1 VAGLPL
7 LTDNHVRQPIIKAL
21 QARGWDVVRAVD
33 VFGEENV
40 DEELLAWAAANARV
54 FVTSDHGVHATAHKW
69 LREGRA
75 FRMIYWWAEHRRRM
89 SDGEVVQALER
100 LAARYDA
107 FTYAIEYIKP
117 ER

>member
-1 VAGLPL
+1 VAGFPP

-21 QARGWDVVRAVD
+21 RDRGWDVVRAVD
-33 VFGEENV
+33 VLGEEN
-40 DEELLAWAAANARV
+40 DGEELLAWAVARGRV
-54 FVTSDHGVHATAHKW
+54 FVTSDDGVHATAHKW

-100 LAARYDA
+100 LASRDDA

>member
-1 VAGLPL
+1 MAGLPL

-21 QARGWDVVRAVD
+21 RTLGWDVVRAVD
-33 VFGEENV
+33 VLGEEND
-40 DEELLAWAAANARV
+40 DEELLAWAAANGRV
-54 FVTSDHGVHATAHKW
+54 FVTSDDGIHATAHKW
-69 LREGRA
+69 LREGRS

-89 SDGEVVQALER
+89 SDGEVVQALEG
-100 LAARYDA
+100 LAARDDA

>member
-1 VAGLPL
+1 MAGLPL

-21 QARGWDVVRAVD
+21 RARSWDVVRAVD
-33 VFGEENV
+33 ILGEEND
-40 DEELLAWAAANARV
+40 DEELLAWAAANGRV
-54 FVTSDHGVHATAHKW
+54 FVTSDDGIHAAAHKW

-100 LAARYDA
+100 LVARADA
-107 FTYAIEYIKP
+107 FAYAIEYIKP

>member
-21 QARGWDVVRAVD
+21 RTRGWDVVRAVD
-33 VFGEENV
+33 ILGEEND
-40 DEELLAWAAANARV
+40 DEALLAWAAANGRV
-54 FVTSDHGVHATAHKW
+54 FVTSDDGIHATAHKW

-100 LAARYDA
+100 LVARAGA

-117 ER
+117 